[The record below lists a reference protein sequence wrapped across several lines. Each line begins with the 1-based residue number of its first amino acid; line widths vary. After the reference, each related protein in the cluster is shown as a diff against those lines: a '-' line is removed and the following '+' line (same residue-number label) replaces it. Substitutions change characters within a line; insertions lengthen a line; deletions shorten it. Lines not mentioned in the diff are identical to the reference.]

1 GDDRLFLE
9 RFVAEARHI
18 EVQIFGDGKG
28 HVVALGEYV
37 AYESAGTVEF
47 IFDLARDD
55 FYFLEINTRLQV
67 EHPVTE
73 TVFGIDLIEWMVRQ
87 AAGEDVLSTAHR
99 LTPKGAAI
107 EVRLYAENPGAGF
120 RPSAGLLTEVV
131 FPGKARVDA
140 WIETGTEVTPF
151 YDPMLA
157 KIIVSGTTRAAAI
170 AQLREALATTR
181 IAGIETNLDYLR
193 AITASHIFESG
204 RMAINVLQNFVFL
217 PRTIDVIE
225 PGAQS
230 TIQELPGRLGLWHVG
245 VPPSGPMDA
254 LSFRLANRI
263 VANPE
268 TMTALEMTA
277 RGATLR
283 FNADCT
289 IALAGA
295 RMKAALDGTDIF
307 NNVPIAVHR
316 GQTLTLGAV
325 ERPGMRT
332 YLAVRGGFDV
342 PVILGSLA
350 TFMLGGF
357 GGHATAALTVGDVLH
372 LGQACVTSAKARPAT
387 YAMPVLTQRW
397 TLGVLYGPQGA
408 PDFFLEEDI
417 DTFFSAE

>member
-1 GDDRLFLE
+1 MAARAGVPLAPGSGLLTNAGEATAAAAAIGFPVMLKSAAGGGGIGMHLCNGLDELRTRFDGVQRTARAAFGDDRLFLE
-9 RFVAEARHI
+9 CFVAEARHI

-28 HVVALGEYV
+28 HVVALGERDCSWQRRNQKVIEETPAPGLTEAMRARLHAAAVALGEYV

-47 IFDLARDD
+47 VFDMARDD

-67 EHPVTE
+67 EYPVTE

-120 RPSAGLLTEVV
+120 RPSAGLLTEVA
-131 FPGKARVDA
+131 FPEKARVDA
-140 WIETGTEVTPF
+140 WIETGTEVTPY

-157 KIIVSGTTRAAAI
+157 KIIVAGTTRAAAI
-170 AQLREALATTR
+170 AQLRKALATTR

-204 RMAINVLQNFVFL
+204 RMATNVLQNFAFV

-245 VPPSGPMDA
+245 VPPSGSMDA
-254 LSFRLANRI
+254 LSFRLANPV

-277 RGATLR
+277 PGATLR

-295 RMKAALDGTDIF
+295 RM
-307 NNVPIAVHR
+307 
-316 GQTLTLGAV
+316 
-325 ERPGMRT
+325 
-332 YLAVRGGFDV
+332 
-342 PVILGSLA
+342 
-350 TFMLGGF
+350 
-357 GGHATAALTVGDVLH
+357 
-372 LGQACVTSAKARPAT
+372 
-387 YAMPVLTQRW
+387 
-397 TLGVLYGPQGA
+397 
-408 PDFFLEEDI
+408 
-417 DTFFSAE
+417 